1 MIDAGGG
8 GSCGQSATTA
18 SGGPDTDVQAAS
30 GIQISQSTRILSF
43 GMLKF
48 LLILMVDFGEFFFL
62 LAFSREDFALGIY
75 PRLRGGF
82 IELAALLGKTQ
93 RLTRDDALVVS
104 RVRRWPSHR
113 PAVKSAADESNMA
126 VVFPGSTFMIYPC
139 LKKATAWMV
148 SGARSVQ
155 CARRAQASRMTST
168 FQAMAVIGTTTNA
181 PHANFRN
188 CGLRSMSSNILT
200 TSRFTRV

>member
-62 LAFSREDFALGIY
+62 LALGIY

-93 RLTRDDALVVS
+93 RLTRDDALVV
-104 RVRRWPSHR
+104 VTGE
-113 PAVKSAADESNMA
+113 AMA
-126 VVFPGSTFMIYPC
+126 EP
-139 LKKATAWMV
+139 
-148 SGARSVQ
+148 
-155 CARRAQASRMTST
+155 QAS
-168 FQAMAVIGTTTNA
+168 GEE
-181 PHANFRN
+181 
-188 CGLRSMSSNILT
+188 RS
-200 TSRFTRV
+200 